1 MLHARLEVFKMM
13 IAEIYDKVELDDEFW
28 SKNWQEG
35 VGYLRYNMYFNLPN
49 LGVARDMY
57 VCMFLP
63 EHIVRAANHRHAREL
78 NLASGIKY
86 PYRVKTVS
94 PNMEDLEWVA
104 CRLHNYRTLKYTGNP
119 IRTVLQNKARFEHDS
134 LDSAITTVLGEV
146 VPVKKPK
153 RNFQATRELEVKISR
168 EEQNFK
174 LLKLRIDTTVGY
186 ITRLIVTEEER
197 LAKFEDTYEKLLE
210 EIRSP
215 DTSPLTTSMIAD
227 NLSIVSK
234 EIDALRLLIEKAK
247 KLVKNISS
255 SDEITS
261 LRLALNTAL
270 SGKNVSDAKLE
281 CAELL
286 LSGTK
291 KQIETLK
298 DRVAELETVVDEEI
312 GLREEAEAEVERLNA
327 RISGPGN
334 DYLTQHDLDFA
345 ATCGCSIVLV
355 INEKGDLTDKYP
367 LEESAIEGLRNYIVP
382 PCTEE
387 DACLVCSDRHGVLSC
402 GNSSGDASCVG
413 KYCRE
418 CFYRW
423 FVKKNA
429 CPQCR
434 KEIIPLNLRQP
445 TAEDHI

>member
-1 MLHARLEVFKMM
+1 MLKMM
-13 IAEIYDKVELDDEFW
+13 IAEIYDKVESDDEFW
-28 SKNWQEG
+28 SKEWREG
-35 VGYLRYNMYFNLPN
+35 VGYLRCNMYFNLPN
-49 LGVARDMY
+49 LDIARDVY

-78 NLASGIKY
+78 CLASGIKY
-86 PYRVKTVS
+86 PYRAKTVT
-94 PNMEDLEWVA
+94 PNMKDLEWVA

-119 IRTVLQNKARFEHDS
+119 IKTVLQNKARFEHDS
-134 LDSAITTVLGEV
+134 LDSAIMTVLGEV

-153 RNFQATRELEVKISR
+153 RDFQVTRELEVKISR

-255 SDEITS
+255 SDEITG

-291 KQIETLK
+291 RQIETLK
-298 DRVAELETVVDEEI
+298 DRIAELETAVDEEI

-327 RISGPGN
+327 RISGPEN
-334 DYLTQHDLDFA
+334 VYLTQQDLDFT
-345 ATCGCSIVLV
+345 ATSGCSIVLV
-355 INEKGDLTDKYP
+355 INEKGDLTNKYS
-367 LEESAIEGLRNYIVP
+367 LEESAKEGLRNYIVP

-387 DACLVCSDRHGVLSC
+387 DACLVCSDRQGVLSC
-402 GNSSGDASCVG
+402 GNFSGDAPCVG

-445 TAEDHI
+445 TAEGHT